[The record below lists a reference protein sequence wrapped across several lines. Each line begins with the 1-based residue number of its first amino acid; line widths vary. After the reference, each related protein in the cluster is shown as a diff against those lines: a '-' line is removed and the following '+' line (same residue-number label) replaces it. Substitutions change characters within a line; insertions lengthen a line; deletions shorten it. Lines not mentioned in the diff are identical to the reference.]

1 MTIDFLGHVRSEA
14 ARFGEVLRDT
24 APDTRVPSC
33 PEWTADDLLYHL
45 AEVFDNWTKVVAEDR
60 EGDDIPPPERPGD
73 HAGLVGLYD
82 QATSALLDLLAA
94 TPNDKPMWSWVADDV
109 TASWLTR
116 RMAHEALIHRLDAE
130 LTADAVTGFDPA
142 LAADGV
148 SEVLYYF
155 YGWRPGWAT
164 ITPGP
169 AVGRLATTDTGDEW
183 LIRFDTWSGH
193 SPDSGKTYDGE
204 SFLALVESG
213 EPSYSVQA
221 SARDLDA
228 WLWNR
233 PTVTAPA
240 IEGDAAVLQEVVA
253 KGLQ

>member
-1 MTIDFLGHVRSEA
+1 MTIDFLEHVRGEA
-14 ARFGEVLRDT
+14 ARFGAVLRDIDP
-24 APDTRVPSC
+24 ATRVPSC
-33 PEWTADDLLYHL
+33 PDWSADDLLYHL
-45 AEVFDNWTKVVAEDR
+45 AEVFDNWTKVVAEGRD
-60 EGDDIPPPERPGD
+60 GDEIPPPERPGD
-73 HAGLVGLYD
+73 HAGLVDLYD
-82 QATSALLDLLAA
+82 TTTAALLDVLTS
-94 TPNDKPMWSWVADDV
+94 TPADQPIWSWVADDV
-109 TASWLTR
+109 TASWLSR

-130 LTADAVTGFDPA
+130 LTANAVTDFDAA

-155 YGWRPGWAT
+155 YGWHPSWAT

-169 AVGRLATTDTGDEW
+169 TAGRLVTTDTGGEW
-183 LIRFDTWSGH
+183 LVRFDSWSGH

-204 SFLALVESG
+204 PFLASVESG
-213 EPSYSVQA
+213 DASYSVQA

-233 PTVTAPA
+233 PTVAVPV
-240 IEGDAAVLQEVVA
+240 IEGDASELQAVVA